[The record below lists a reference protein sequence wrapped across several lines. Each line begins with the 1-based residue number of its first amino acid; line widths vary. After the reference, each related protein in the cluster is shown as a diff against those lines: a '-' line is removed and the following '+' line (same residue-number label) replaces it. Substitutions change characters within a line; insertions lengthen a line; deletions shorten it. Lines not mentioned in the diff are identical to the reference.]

1 MSTPP
6 GMAPRP
12 LELLDESTFQ
22 SVMCV
27 VAHPDDIEYGL
38 SAAVDKW
45 VKAGKTVTYL
55 LASRG
60 EAGIDTMHPDEAGPA
75 REAEEI
81 AAAEAV
87 GVDIVDFL
95 DFRDGV
101 IEYGVPLRR
110 ELCKVM
116 RMRRPDCVVSQGH
129 DVRFMNRLSQSDHRA
144 VGLATLDAVRDCGNR
159 LDLHRPRGRGRPA
172 VGRHQDRPRR
182 RLPRRDPLHRRRGAP
197 RAGGRLARG
206 PPRLQRRPARRL
218 PQAARA
224 GDDDPRDARAGDR
237 TPVLADL
244 RTARGV
250 VPGGFT

>member
-6 GMAPRP
+6 GMAPP
-12 LELLDESTFQ
+12 ALEPLDESFQ

-38 SAAVDKW
+38 SAAVDRW

-60 EAGIDTMHPDEAGPA
+60 ESGIDTMHPDEAGPV
-75 REAEEI
+75 REAEEV
-81 AAAEAV
+81 AAARVV
-87 GVDIVDFL
+87 GVDVVDFL
-95 DFRDGV
+95 DFTDGV

-116 RMRRPDCVVSQGH
+116 RMRRPECVVSQSH

-159 LDLHRPRGRGRPA
+159 WIFTDLETEGIEPWTGITTVLVGASTAASHYVDVGEHLEPAIASLEEHHAYNDVLPDDFAKPRELVTMILGM
-172 VGRHQDRPRR
+172 
-182 RLPRRDPLHRRRGAP
+182 
-197 RAGGRLARG
+197 
-206 PPRLQRRPARRL
+206 PARATGLPYSVAFERL
-218 PQAARA
+218 EA
-224 GDDDPRDARAGDR
+224 
-237 TPVLADL
+237 
-244 RTARGV
+244 
-250 VPGGFT
+250 

>member
-6 GMAPRP
+6 GMAPRT
-12 LELLDESTFQ
+12 LEPLDESSFQ

-81 AAAEAV
+81 AAAKAV
-87 GVDIVDFL
+87 GVHIVDFL

-116 RMRRPDCVVSQGH
+116 RMRKPDCVVSQGH

-159 LDLHRPRGRGRPA
+159 WIFTDLSDEGIEPWTGIKTVLVSASPVATHYVEVGDHLEPA
-172 VGRHQDRPRR
+172 VGSLEAHHAYNDVLPDDFPKPRELVTMILGMPEKATGHQYSLTFE
-182 RLPRRDPLHRRRGAP
+182 RLEA
-197 RAGGRLARG
+197 
-206 PPRLQRRPARRL
+206 
-218 PQAARA
+218 
-224 GDDDPRDARAGDR
+224 
-237 TPVLADL
+237 
-244 RTARGV
+244 
-250 VPGGFT
+250 

>member
-116 RMRRPDCVVSQGH
+116 RLRRLAGSRRPVHEPAQP
-129 DVRFMNRLSQSDHRA
+129 VRPPRGRA
-144 VGLATLDAVRDCGNR
+144 RDTRRGPGLRQP
-159 LDLHRPRGRGRPA
+159 LDLHGPRGRRRRA

-182 RLPRRDPLHRRRGAP
+182 RVPLRDPLHRRRGAP
-197 RAGGRLARG
+197 RTGGRVARG
-206 PPRLQRRPARRL
+206 APRLQRRPARRL

-224 GDDDPRDARAGDR
+224 GDDDPRD
-237 TPVLADL
+237 V
-244 RTARGV
+244 
-250 VPGGFT
+250 

>member
-60 EAGIDTMHPDEAGPA
+60 EAGIDTMHPDEAGQA

-81 AAAEAV
+81 AAAKAV

-110 ELCKVM
+110 ELCRVM

-159 LDLHRPRGRGRPA
+159 WIFTDLSDEGIEPWTGIKTVLVSASPVATHYVEVAEHLEPA
-172 VGRHQDRPRR
+172 VASLEAHHAYNDVLPDDFPKPRELVTMILGLPER
-182 RLPRRDPLHRRRGAP
+182 ATGHAYSLTFERLEA
-197 RAGGRLARG
+197 
-206 PPRLQRRPARRL
+206 
-218 PQAARA
+218 
-224 GDDDPRDARAGDR
+224 
-237 TPVLADL
+237 
-244 RTARGV
+244 
-250 VPGGFT
+250 